1 MSFERLL
8 QFDGKRVDLDLSA
21 TLILRE
27 IDFGH
32 FETLKQSVW
41 RLLILILGK
50 FQHLKMYVR
59 KIWMAENLH
68 GAARLTISKK
78 VVNLDLT

>member
-1 MSFERLL
+1 MVHKKTRVSRKNMSFERLL

-32 FETLKQSVW
+32 FETLKNHFEDSKFDF
-41 RLLILILGK
+41 GK
-50 FQHLKMYVR
+50 VSALKNVLVR
-59 KIWMAENLH
+59 KI
-68 GAARLTISKK
+68 
-78 VVNLDLT
+78 

>member
-1 MSFERLL
+1 ML

-32 FETLKQSVW
+32 FETL
-41 RLLILILGK
+41 RNILKTLNFDFGK
-50 FQHLKMYVR
+50 VSALKNVLVR
-59 KIWMAENLH
+59 KI
-68 GAARLTISKK
+68 
-78 VVNLDLT
+78 

>member
-32 FETLKQSVW
+32 FETLKNQFEDS
-41 RLLILILGK
+41 
-50 FQHLKMYVR
+50 
-59 KIWMAENLH
+59 
-68 GAARLTISKK
+68 
-78 VVNLDLT
+78 